1 MEKAIFYSSRGPSWS
16 YNDVTSMS
24 MLQNFQ
30 CFNDLST
37 PDLRSFYDFIFEMF
51 FRPWKCIRHTQL
63 RSFSQTHD
71 KIPSN
76 LKEAVD
82 LSYTAYLPEDGNAMK
97 QALIILDGV
106 RWTIVSMQ
114 MPLKTWIF
122 LPFQSA
128 SQHAREAD
136 IRFGS
141 KESWFISS
149 CTTNDVQIYGI

>member
-1 MEKAIFYSSRGPSWS
+1 
-16 YNDVTSMS
+16 
-24 MLQNFQ
+24 
-30 CFNDLST
+30 
-37 PDLRSFYDFIFEMF
+37 MF
-51 FRPWKCIRHTQL
+51 FRPRKCIRHTQL

-114 MPLKTWIF
+114 MSLKTWIF
-122 LPFQSA
+122 FYLFKVHCNMPERLIYALDLRNHGSSPHALPMTYKSMA
-128 SQHAREAD
+128 SDGLHAV
-136 IRFGS
+136 
-141 KESWFISS
+141 SS
-149 CTTNDVQIYGI
+149 RYNPTSNG